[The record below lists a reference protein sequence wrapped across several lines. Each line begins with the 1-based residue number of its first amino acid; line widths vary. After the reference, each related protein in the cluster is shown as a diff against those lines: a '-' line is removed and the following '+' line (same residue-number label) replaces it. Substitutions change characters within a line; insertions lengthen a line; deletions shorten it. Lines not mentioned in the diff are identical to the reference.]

1 MDMRSEELQHER
13 KINAELMHRAER
25 LHYFESEL
33 GKARH
38 RVEEMNLVVQ
48 NKMVAEKELIDMTE
62 ALANDLGK
70 SRQEVLSLR
79 RQLENKQ
86 YLLYN
91 DHSGAAGS
99 VTMIQQQQPCSM
111 TSDYCSSTERGS
123 PIEPHKRS
131 NHQQKARCDDL
142 EYVFYWYLQEISLV
156 SQKDRLVY
164 PRHRLKDIL

>member
-1 MDMRSEELQHER
+1 M
-13 KINAELMHRAER
+13 
-25 LHYFESEL
+25 
-33 GKARH
+33 G
-38 RVEEMNLVVQ
+38 NLVVQ
-48 NKMVAEKELIDMTE
+48 NRMVAEKELIDMTE

-131 NHQQKARCDDL
+131 NHQQKASSGKTNP
-142 EYVFYWYLQEISLV
+142 SLMLGV
-156 SQKDRLVY
+156 VEKQDSVAWMLHMPDSPKTITKWKKY
-164 PRHRLKDIL
+164 NW